1 MSAEEKATADVL
13 AGAGDYLESHG
24 WWRGGLRGPNGRQVC
39 ALGALLFSQGLHHGN
54 AHNLSVLRAVNAF
67 LNALPEEFRTGDI
80 TGWNDHEAKDR
91 QEVLD
96 TFRRAEKIERA
107 GFDPDAP

>member
-13 AGAGDYLESHG
+13 AEAGDYLESHG
-24 WWRGGLRGPNGRQVC
+24 WWRGGLRGPNRRQVC
-39 ALGALLFSQGLHHGN
+39 ALGAILFSQGLNEGQ
-54 AHNLSVLRAVNAF
+54 AKTKPVLQAVNAF
-67 LNALPEEFRTGDI
+67 LNALPEEFQTGAI
-80 TGWNDHEAKDR
+80 TSWNDHDAKNK

-96 TFRRAEKIERA
+96 IFRKAEKIERA